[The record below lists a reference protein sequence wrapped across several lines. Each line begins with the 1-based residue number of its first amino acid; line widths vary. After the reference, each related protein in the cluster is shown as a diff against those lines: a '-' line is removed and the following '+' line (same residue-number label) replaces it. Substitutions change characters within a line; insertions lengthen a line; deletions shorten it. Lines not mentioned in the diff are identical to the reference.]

1 MMRRASSWAMGWA
14 STGAVIAALAAPVS
28 AAGGTPDD
36 TLRLRLVGHQAFDD
50 QTVTFRDTVPGGL
63 SGIEYDPT
71 TGRYLVISD
80 DPSTPGRGGAR
91 FYTVELDFD
100 ADSFDGFTFTS
111 VTILLRPDG
120 TPFPEGGVDPESIR
134 RLPSGNL
141 LWTSEGFERALIDPF
156 VREMT
161 PTGAYVRD
169 LTIPDRYDPTPD
181 EATGSRHNL
190 VFESLTLTPDGRWAV
205 TATEGA
211 LRQDGPEAS
220 ATNGSLSRVLFL
232 DLETGRP
239 GAEYVYENDP
249 VANAT
254 DGLSL
259 NGLVELL
266 ALEDGTFLALERS
279 FSTGFGHS
287 VNLHR
292 YDVSGAT
299 DVSGL
304 DSLVGATFTAGEK
317 TLVADLG
324 GFGPE
329 IHNLEG
335 LTFGPTLGTGN
346 RSLVIVS
353 DDNFDGIT
361 QFLVFEVLSGP
372 LRPSSPSL
380 DPS

>member
-1 MMRRASSWAMGWA
+1 MGFWGF
-14 STGAVIAALAAPVS
+14 GA
-28 AAGGTPDD
+28 
-36 TLRLRLVGHQAFDD
+36 
-50 QTVTFRDTVPGGL
+50 
-63 SGIEYDPT
+63 
-71 TGRYLVISD
+71 
-80 DPSTPGRGGAR
+80 
-91 FYTVELDFD
+91 
-100 ADSFDGFTFTS
+100 
-111 VTILLRPDG
+111 
-120 TPFPEGGVDPESIR
+120 
-134 RLPSGNL
+134 
-141 LWTSEGFERALIDPF
+141 
-156 VREMT
+156 
-161 PTGAYVRD
+161 
-169 LTIPDRYDPTPD
+169 
-181 EATGSRHNL
+181 
-190 VFESLTLTPDGRWAV
+190 
-205 TATEGA
+205 
-211 LRQDGPEAS
+211 EAS

-249 VANAT
+249 VVNAT

-287 VNLHR
+287 VNLHL

-353 DDNFDGIT
+353 DDNFDGVT
-361 QFLVFEVLSGP
+361 QFLVFEVLPGS
-372 LRPSSPSL
+372 LRRGSPSL